1 MNRQP
6 RILFLIPRYHTN
18 MVGWVESL
26 LTQNI
31 EVKIIATRREF
42 SENHTQLKPSILP
55 AANSIVLRFI
65 PLPKPLKVKITS
77 PKFSIIFQEVK
88 QVEASRIVIRFELD
102 LVSLKYLLVARLQGV
117 PVAIYTQWPLID
129 TPKFKKLILLFF
141 VRFLKLSI
149 FSPVFEYG
157 HARLNFNSVE
167 NAHKSDF
174 DLEMKRKQS
183 KTELAQWIPF
193 TLSES
198 FTQAKDKSLC
208 EVNES
213 ILRFTTIGK
222 FVERKNLLKIVEVF
236 CKNQMFINSDS
247 VLTIIG
253 ECTTEEHKAV
263 QQELNR
269 FLENHAAFDKVKI
282 LTNLSHE
289 EVRNILVASQVF
301 LLQSSNEPAS
311 ISILEAMGNG
321 NALIL
326 DPASGTASYAGE
338 NYGALAASSQDELG
352 QCIDKVLMDSAFVAK
367 LQNRSLEIFEEHF
380 SNKVVGRRLY
390 NFLFQEMS

>member
-1 MNRQP
+1 
-6 RILFLIPRYHTN
+6 
-18 MVGWVESL
+18 
-26 LTQNI
+26 
-31 EVKIIATRREF
+31 
-42 SENHTQLKPSILP
+42 
-55 AANSIVLRFI
+55 
-65 PLPKPLKVKITS
+65 
-77 PKFSIIFQEVK
+77 
-88 QVEASRIVIRFELD
+88 
-102 LVSLKYLLVARLQGV
+102 
-117 PVAIYTQWPLID
+117 
-129 TPKFKKLILLFF
+129 
-141 VRFLKLSI
+141 
-149 FSPVFEYG
+149 
-157 HARLNFNSVE
+157 
-167 NAHKSDF
+167 
-174 DLEMKRKQS
+174 MKRRQS
-183 KTELAQWIPF
+183 KTKLVHWIPF

-198 FTQAKDKSLC
+198 FTKAKDKSLG
-208 EVNES
+208 EVNGS

-236 CKNQMFINSDS
+236 CKNQMFIESNS

-253 ECTTEEHKAV
+253 ECTTEEHKVV

-380 SNKVVGRRLY
+380 SNKVVGRHLY
-390 NFLFQEMS
+390 NFLFQEMN